1 MIFEITQHMRYSILT
16 IFLLLSAFVT
26 GASAQSRVD
35 WQNAHKKAHQR
46 QLANVKLGMDKN
58 TISEFMKKAI
68 EVREAKAE
76 AVATPSAES
85 SQMVAD
91 LLKEARTH
99 MGKRYRSGSKGP
111 NAFDCSGFSSYVFR
125 QFGYELSPSS
135 KTQFGQG
142 EKVEK
147 GDLRPGDLVFFTGRS
162 TKRGVGHVGIVV
174 KADNETGNFSFI
186 HASSSQGITI
196 STNDAYYGRRYLGA
210 RRVINE

>member
-1 MIFEITQHMRYSILT
+1 MRYKILT
-16 IFLLLSAFVT
+16 IFLLVSSCLF
-26 GASAQSRVD
+26 GGFAQSRVD
-35 WQNAHKKAHQR
+35 WQNAHKKAHRR
-46 QLANVKLGMDKN
+46 QLANVKFGMDKN

-76 AVATPSAES
+76 AAAVPSAES
-85 SQMVAD
+85 SQLIAD
-91 LLKEARTH
+91 LLKEAHTH
-99 MGKRYRSGSKGP
+99 MGKRYRAGSKGP
-111 NAFDCSGFSSYVFR
+111 NAFDCSGFSSYVYR

-135 KTQFGQG
+135 RAQYGQG

-162 TKRGVGHVGIVV
+162 LRRGVGHVGIVV

-186 HASSSQGITI
+186 HASSSKGITI
-196 STNDAYYGRRYLGA
+196 STNDAYYGRRYIGA

>member
-1 MIFEITQHMRYSILT
+1 MKYNLLT
-16 IFLLLSAFVT
+16 IILLMSACVF
-26 GASAQSRVD
+26 GASAQSQVD
-35 WQNAHKKAHQR
+35 WKNAHKLAHQR

-58 TISEFMKKAI
+58 TISEFMKKAV

-76 AVATPSAES
+76 AVAAPSAEA
-85 SQMVAD
+85 SQLVAD

-99 MGKRYRSGSKGP
+99 MGKRYRAGSKGP
-111 NAFDCSGFSSYVFR
+111 NAFDCSGFSSYVYR

-162 TKRGVGHVGIVV
+162 SRSGSVGHVGIVV

-210 RRVINE
+210 RRVIND